1 MGEKATNQVVVLACS
16 GIGKAWGALARETA
30 LELVERVRPGVATT
44 ICLPLLVINDPEA
57 RRLVLEHPVITLD
70 GCPKACARKSVEA
83 LGKKVDHP
91 VETIQ
96 FYTAH
101 RDLKPEGVAQLNEAG
116 LKLARVAADEL
127 AATVDRLAA
136 GEKT

>member
-1 MGEKATNQVVVLACS
+1 MDEAQAKHVVVLACS
-16 GIGKAWGALARETA
+16 GIGKTWGALARETA
-30 LELVERVRPGVATT
+30 YELVERVRPNAARL

-57 RRLVLEHPVITLD
+57 KRLVMEHPVITLD

-83 LGKKVDHP
+83 LGKKVEHP

-101 RDLKPEGVAQLNEAG
+101 RELKPDGVAQLIAAG
-116 LKLARVAADEL
+116 LKLAHIAADEL
-127 AATVDRLAA
+127 AAVVDRLAA

>member
-1 MGEKATNQVVVLACS
+1 MGEAAAKQVAVLACS
-16 GIGKAWGALARETA
+16 GIGKTWGALARETA
-30 LELVERVRPGVATT
+30 YELVERVRPGIATT
-44 ICLPLLVINDPEA
+44 TCLPLLVIHDADA
-57 RRLVLEHPVITLD
+57 RRMVLEQPVITLD

-101 RDLKPEGVAQLNEAG
+101 RELKPEGVAQLNAAG
-116 LKLARVAADEL
+116 LKLAHVAADEL
-127 AATVDRLAA
+127 AAVVDRLAA
-136 GEKT
+136 GERT

>member
-1 MGEKATNQVVVLACS
+1 MAETASKQVLVLACS
-16 GIGKAWGALARETA
+16 GIGKTWGALARETA
-30 LELVERVRPGVATT
+30 LELVERVRPGATKL
-44 ICLPLLVINDPEA
+44 ICLPLLVINDTEA
-57 RRLVLEHPVITLD
+57 RSSVLEHPVITLD

-83 LGKKVDHP
+83 LGKKVEHP
-91 VETIQ
+91 LETIQ

-136 GEKT
+136 GEKS